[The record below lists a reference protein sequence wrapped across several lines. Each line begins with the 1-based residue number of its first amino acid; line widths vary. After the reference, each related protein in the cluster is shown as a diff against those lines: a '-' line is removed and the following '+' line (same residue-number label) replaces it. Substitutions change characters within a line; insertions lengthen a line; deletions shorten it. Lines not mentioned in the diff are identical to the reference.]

1 MSIITSVF
9 HIYGFLITEEAANLI
24 LRYTEKVFPDLYKEF
39 SDPEPLLAFQEYLCE
54 KLDGCRYGTAESM
67 TVWRI
72 KDREELDL
80 NPGEEFYIIELKN
93 SSHLFSQT
101 YSSYTEV
108 IQEIQ
113 ETFGELLPRI
123 VGRYTDTHICRQ
135 YEYASTGGSPIHL
148 PAVRELCNK
157 IHDQNHDG
165 YVICSNRFYQMQ
177 YWSHGKEQAWAYL
190 LL

>member
-93 SSHLFSQT
+93 SLRFWQRLECPRASKPLPFLLFLKGGIDSKIMTFLPLARNFCSQ
-101 YSSYTEV
+101 SMVNKKSRS
-108 IQEIQ
+108 EIRNH
-113 ETFGELLPRI
+113 RI
-123 VGRYTDTHICRQ
+123 
-135 YEYASTGGSPIHL
+135 
-148 PAVRELCNK
+148 
-157 IHDQNHDG
+157 
-165 YVICSNRFYQMQ
+165 
-177 YWSHGKEQAWAYL
+177 
-190 LL
+190 

>member
-72 KDREELDL
+72 NDQEELDL
-80 NPGEEFYIIELKN
+80 NPGDEFYIIELKN

-113 ETFGELLPRI
+113 ETFGELLPPDFPLDDFLVEI
-123 VGRYTDTHICRQ
+123 MGEVWG
-135 YEYASTGGSPIHL
+135 
-148 PAVRELCNK
+148 
-157 IHDQNHDG
+157 
-165 YVICSNRFYQMQ
+165 
-177 YWSHGKEQAWAYL
+177 
-190 LL
+190 

>member
-24 LRYTEKVFPDLYKEF
+24 LRYTEEVFPDLYKEF
-39 SDPEPLLAFQEYLCE
+39 SDPESLLAFQEYLCE

-72 KDREELDL
+72 KDQEELDL

-93 SSHLFSQT
+93 SSHLFSQA

-113 ETFGELLPRI
+113 ETFGELLPPDVPLDDFLVEI
-123 VGRYTDTHICRQ
+123 MGEVWG
-135 YEYASTGGSPIHL
+135 
-148 PAVRELCNK
+148 
-157 IHDQNHDG
+157 
-165 YVICSNRFYQMQ
+165 
-177 YWSHGKEQAWAYL
+177 
-190 LL
+190 